1 MLLATYNH
9 WLKKANPKR
18 MLELGKLGLSVEF
31 QTVKPNDT
39 AIDPAVMLTIV
50 DAQGQALY
58 SWNGEHCVGGVGDL
72 KDMATS
78 MWLCMPTMLAM
89 LRARHVYMA
98 LVGADLP
105 LSSHETA
112 KTKRDPKKLAVWA
125 VGTAIEFR
133 AKFNFELLDDM
144 GLDYLRDVYE
154 EAAKPELH
162 PMVCTQAVMQITG
175 VNPLVATQGA
185 VLVIAQSED
194 NLNFNVS
201 VDVDGLRFTLRDY
214 WLELSYG
221 WEMADFDAV
230 MSWSDLKQTFGLDDK
245 VFHMTYGING
255 GNVKDA
261 LCQSLRLTVDE
272 QTLEL
277 PANFDQ
283 T

>member
-1 MLLATYNH
+1 MLLTTYNH
-9 WLKKANPKR
+9 WLKKNHPKR
-18 MLELGKLGLSVEF
+18 MQDLGKLGLSVEF
-31 QTVKPNDT
+31 QTVKPNDA

-50 DAQGQALY
+50 DAQGVALY
-58 SWNGEHCVGGVGDL
+58 SWNGEHCVGGVGDV
-72 KDMATS
+72 KAMATN
-78 MWLCMPTMLAM
+78 MMLAVEDMLSM

-98 LVGADLP
+98 VVGADLP
-105 LSSHETA
+105 QSCHETA
-112 KTKRDPKKLAVWA
+112 KSKRNPKKSAVWA

-133 AKFNFELLDDM
+133 AKFNYELLDAM
-144 GLDYLRDVYE
+144 GVDYLRDVYE

-175 VNPLVATQGA
+175 VNPLVAAQGA
-185 VLVIAQSED
+185 ALVIAQSED
-194 NLNFNVS
+194 SLNFNVS

-230 MSWSDLKQTFGLDDK
+230 MSWSDLKQAFGVDDK
-245 VFHMTYGING
+245 VFHITYGING

-261 LCQSLRLTVDE
+261 LCQSLMPIVGE

-277 PANFDQ
+277 PANFDLA
-283 T
+283 